1 MNHLAFEW
9 DDGKN
14 TLNKRKHRISF
25 EEALTV
31 FADDHAL
38 LLPDPEHST
47 DEDRFILMAFLLPCG
62 CLWFVTVTVVAKMS
76 YESFRHA
83 KRPGSN
89 APTTPRGGKNEK
101 RVRFFKGYEEPL
113 CEVFQKTSNDSFG

>member
-9 DDGKN
+9 DEGKN

-47 DEDRFILMAFLLPCG
+47 EEDRFILMFFSASLRIL
-62 CLWFVTVTVVAKMS
+62 VVYHCYRRSEEVIRIISARKATKLERAD
-76 YESFRHA
+76 YT
-83 KRPGSN
+83 KRW
-89 APTTPRGGKNEK
+89 KK
-101 RVRFFKGYEEPL
+101 
-113 CEVFQKTSNDSFG
+113 

>member
-38 LLPDPEHST
+38 LP
-47 DEDRFILMAFLLPCG
+47 RILNIQPRRIG
-62 CLWFVTVTVVAKMS
+62 S
-76 YESFRHA
+76 Y
-83 KRPGSN
+83 
-89 APTTPRGGKNEK
+89 
-101 RVRFFKGYEEPL
+101 
-113 CEVFQKTSNDSFG
+113 

>member
-9 DDGKN
+9 DDGNN

-47 DEDRFILMAFLLPCG
+47 EEDRFILMGFSASLRML
-62 CLWFVTVTVVAKMS
+62 VVCHCYRRSEEIIRIISARKATKLERAD
-76 YESFRHA
+76 YT
-83 KRPGSN
+83 KRW
-89 APTTPRGGKNEK
+89 EK
-101 RVRFFKGYEEPL
+101 
-113 CEVFQKTSNDSFG
+113 